1 MSFLEIKND
10 EEENYDDV
18 VFRCRCCSSIRWF
31 VIVVVETALSLIG
44 ASINIPGELSFE

>member
-1 MSFLEIKND
+1 MNYFFLSKRKHVFFRKKND

-31 VIVVVETALSLIG
+31 VIVVE
-44 ASINIPGELSFE
+44 INF